1 MGNRHISVGSVMDEK
16 SHIEKYR
23 GRRLAMFEHKV
34 REKVVESI
42 LDDYRA
48 AAGHLINALGARFG
62 LHEQNFDR
70 LERFVR
76 AHPEAFSKPDE
87 LAGFYNRLKDLR
99 GAVVYGGR
107 RDGETLKKAEELLA
121 KIKEVAGIDPDSSG

>member
-1 MGNRHISVGSVMDEK
+1 MDEN

-23 GRRLAMFEHKV
+23 ARRLAMSEHKV
-34 REKVVESI
+34 RENVVESI

-48 AAGHLINALGARFG
+48 AAGHMINALSARFG

-87 LAGFYNRLKDLR
+87 LAGLYNRLKDLR

-107 RDGETLKKAEELLA
+107 RDGEMLKRAEELLA
-121 KIKEVAGIDPDSSG
+121 KIKEVVGIDPDSSG

>member
-1 MGNRHISVGSVMDEK
+1 MGNRHISVGLIMDEK

-23 GRRLAMFEHKV
+23 ARRLAMFEHKV

-48 AAGHLINALGARFG
+48 AAGHLINVLAARFG

-76 AHPEAFSKPDE
+76 AHPEAFSKLDE